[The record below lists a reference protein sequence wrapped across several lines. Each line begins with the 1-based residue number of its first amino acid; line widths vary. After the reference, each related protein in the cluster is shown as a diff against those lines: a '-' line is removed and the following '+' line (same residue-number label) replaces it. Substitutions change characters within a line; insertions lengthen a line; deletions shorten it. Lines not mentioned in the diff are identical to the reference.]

1 MAKRG
6 RKKKKTVDINVA
18 VVALVILSILLM
30 ILIYAKSGS
39 IGKVLSPMLG
49 GIMGFIKYIIPI
61 GTLLIAIY
69 MTHNDKEYMTHK
81 LIQYG
86 VFLLCVA
93 AMLSIFQVGK
103 GNLSTEKEFSKIIED
118 AYYLGEKDIGRR
130 SSWSNNSSTFN

>member
-6 RKKKKTVDINVA
+6 RKKKNKIDINIA
-18 VVALVILSILLM
+18 VVALVLLSILLM
-30 ILIYAKSGS
+30 ILIYTKSGS
-39 IGKVLSPMLG
+39 IGETLSPMLG

-69 MTHNDKEYMTHK
+69 MTQNDKEYMTHK

-86 VFLLCVA
+86 IFLLCVA

-103 GNLSTEKEFSKIIED
+103 VT
-118 AYYLGEKDIGRR
+118 YQ
-130 SSWSNNSSTFN
+130 

>member
-6 RKKKKTVDINVA
+6 RRKKNKVDINVA
-18 VVALVILSILLM
+18 VVVLILLSVLLM

-39 IGKVLSPMLG
+39 IGKALSPMLG

-61 GTLLIAIY
+61 GMLLIAIY

-86 VFLLCVA
+86 IFLLWN
-93 AMLSIFQVGK
+93 SICF
-103 GNLSTEKEFSKIIED
+103 
-118 AYYLGEKDIGRR
+118 
-130 SSWSNNSSTFN
+130 

>member
-6 RKKKKTVDINVA
+6 RKKKNKIDINIA
-18 VVALVILSILLM
+18 VVALVLLSILLM

-86 VFLLCVA
+86 MFLLCVA

-103 GNLSTEKEFSKIIED
+103 GNLSTEKEFSKIVED
-118 AYYLGEKDIGRR
+118 AYYLGEKDIGRGR
-130 SSWSNNSSTFN
+130 SWSNNSSTFN

>member
-86 VFLLCVA
+86 MFLLCVA

-103 GNLSTEKEFSKIIED
+103 GNLSTEKEFSKIVED
-118 AYYLGEKDIGRR
+118 AYYLGEKDIGRGR
-130 SSWSNNSSTFN
+130 SWSSNSSTFN